1 MAGAKDRRH
10 AAEGGAPLDEVNP
23 GAPPG
28 RSLPVAVATALGL
41 VGLIA
46 ISSWLGPGAFFVVVC
61 VVVLI
66 ALFELLDA
74 LVQRDHRPNIPFGL
88 LCALG
93 LLVVMWLQ
101 RPGLLAAVLIVTML
115 GASILA
121 LRPRRGPMPASD
133 VAWTVFGVLW
143 IGGGGA
149 GATGILVLGDGLAL
163 LVAFVLTT
171 ALDDIAAYFAGTS
184 FGRHKI
190 APSIS
195 PAKSWEGFA
204 GGLTAALLGGL
215 AAGVLLDPLGLTHG
229 LALGAICGLLAPVG
243 DLLESL
249 VKREIGIKDSGR
261 LLPGHGGFLD
271 RLDAI
276 LFCAPFVFMYL
287 RFIVL

>member
-1 MAGAKDRRH
+1 MAEAKDHRREEDN
-10 AAEGGAPLDEVNP
+10 AAPLDEVNP

-28 RSLPVAVATALGL
+28 RSLPVAVATGVVLMGVIAL
-41 VGLIA
+41 
-46 ISSWLGPGAFFVVVC
+46 SSWLGPGAFFVVIC
-61 VVVLI
+61 IVVLI

-74 LVQRDHRPNIPFGL
+74 LVQRGHRPNVVFGL
-88 LCALG
+88 LCTFAM
-93 LLVVMWLQ
+93 LLVVWLH
-101 RPGLLAAVLIVTML
+101 RPGLLAAVLVAALL
-115 GASILA
+115 GASLLA
-121 LRPRRGPMPASD
+121 LRPRRGTMPASD
-133 VAWTVFGVLW
+133 VAWTAFALLW

-149 GATGILVLGDGLAL
+149 GATGILLLSDGLPL

-171 ALDDIAAYFAGTS
+171 ALDDIGAYFAGTS
-184 FGRHKI
+184 FGKHKM

-204 GGLTAALLGGL
+204 GGLVAALIGGL
-215 AAGVLLDPLGLTHG
+215 VAGALLDRLGVTHG
-229 LALGAICGLLAPVG
+229 VVVGAICGTLAPVG

-276 LFCAPFVFMYL
+276 IFCAPFVFMYL
-287 RFIVL
+287 RFVAL

>member
-1 MAGAKDRRH
+1 MAKARHRRWG
-10 AAEGGAPLDEVNP
+10 EDGAPLDEVNP

-28 RSLPVAVATALGL
+28 RSLPVAIATGLALVALIGL
-41 VGLIA
+41 
-46 ISSWLGPGAFFVVVC
+46 SSWLGRGAFFVLIC

-66 ALFELLDA
+66 SLFELFDA
-74 LVQRDHRPNIPFGL
+74 LVQRGHRPSIPFAL
-88 LCALG
+88 LGGLG
-93 LLVVMWLQ
+93 LLLVAWSQ
-101 RPGLLAAVLIVTML
+101 RPGLLGVVMIGVLL
-115 GASILA
+115 GASVLS
-121 LRPRRGPMPASD
+121 LRPRRGPRPASD
-133 VAWTVFGVLW
+133 VAWTVLGVLW

-149 GATGILVLGDGLAL
+149 GATGILMLPGGLQL
-163 LVAFVLTT
+163 LIAFVLTT
-171 ALDDIAAYFAGTS
+171 ALDDIGAYFAGTTL
-184 FGRHKI
+184 GKHKM

-204 GGLTAALLGGL
+204 GGLVTALLGGL
-215 AAGVLLDPLGLTHG
+215 AAGAVVDELGAVYGLTM
-229 LALGAICGLLAPVG
+229 GAICGLLAPVG

-276 LFCAPFVFMYL
+276 VFCAPVVFFYL

>member
-1 MAGAKDRRH
+1 MAKAKDPRP
-10 AAEGGAPLDEVNP
+10 AGDGGAPLDEVNP

-28 RSLPVAVATALGL
+28 RSLPVAIATALAL
-41 VGLIA
+41 VAVIA
-46 ISSWLGPGAFFVVVC
+46 VSSWLGRGAFFVLIC

-88 LCALG
+88 VSALG
-93 LLVVMWLQ
+93 ALVVVWLQ
-101 RPGLLAAVLIVTML
+101 RPGLLAAVLVGTML

-121 LRPRRGPMPASD
+121 LRPRRGVMPASD
-133 VAWTVFGVLW
+133 VAWTVFAVLW

-149 GATGILVLGDGLAL
+149 GATGILVLRDGLAL
-163 LVAFVLTT
+163 LIAFVLTT

-184 FGRHKI
+184 LGRHKM

-204 GGLTAALLGGL
+204 GGLAAALLGGL
-215 AAGVLLDPLGLTHG
+215 AAGALLDPLGVADG
-229 LALGAICGLLAPVG
+229 LAMGAICGMLAPVG

-276 LFCAPFVFMYL
+276 LFCAPFVFLYL
-287 RFIVL
+287 RFVAL